1 MPLFLLRNKDS
12 TNLKIENP
20 RKGSKNRFLNRSKRR
35 EIISKGIRERDE
47 QTKRNFSRLL
57 EAQVSCVRAERVASE
72 KSTKRCVECFSR
84 TADNYRENAQRPFD
98 D

>member
-57 EAQVSCVRAERVASE
+57 EAQVSCVRAGQARNRRNDASSVSRGRPIIIE
-72 KSTKRCVECFSR
+72 KTR
-84 TADNYRENAQRPFD
+84 NAHSMIN
-98 D
+98 